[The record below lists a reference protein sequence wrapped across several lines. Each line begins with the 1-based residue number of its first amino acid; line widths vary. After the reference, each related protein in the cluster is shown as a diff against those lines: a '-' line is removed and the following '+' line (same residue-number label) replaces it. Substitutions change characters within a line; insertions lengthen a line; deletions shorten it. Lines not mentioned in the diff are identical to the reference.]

1 MPRKL
6 VDRVK
11 VKVDQYAVVQTVT
24 EGKTTWNRVFTGYPS
39 RPAAQRAVNAF
50 RREIAARQADQWR
63 VDSIN
68 PNTKFVFAVADE
80 WGQE

>member
-24 EGKTTWNRVFTGYPS
+24 EGKQTWNRVYTGYPT
-39 RPAAQRAVNAF
+39 RAAAHRAVNAF
-50 RREIAARQADQWR
+50 RRETAARQADQWR
-63 VDSIN
+63 EDAIN
-68 PNTKFVFAVADE
+68 PSTKFVFAVADE
-80 WGQE
+80 WGQA